1 MTTKKTST
9 YMSQY
14 DKEVETRL
22 EAIEAEL
29 ASIKQALAAN
39 AQAPAATAPSSDVEA
54 KLNTLIA
61 VLKSNPKNNI
71 EKLSKG
77 TL

>member
-29 ASIKQALAAN
+29 ASIKQALVAN